1 MLAKHSGAI
10 HNSSVKGQKKW
21 PPVVTD
27 VPTSRLQSDRGSEL
41 LHGVCD
47 AGLHA
52 GGLPVG
58 AVPPWT
64 APRRRAGSG
73 QRAPGLRAEAP
84 APPHPAHPTAPAQGT
99 AVPTPRGGLKPRFP
113 VHGLGNHSRN
123 GSSRRHLNP

>member
-64 APRRRAGSG
+64 APEDARAAGSE
-73 QRAPGLRAEAP
+73 P
-84 APPHPAHPTAPAQGT
+84 QGSERRHLLHLT
-99 AVPTPRGGLKPRFP
+99 RLTRQPRHKGRPFPPRGGD
-113 VHGLGNHSRN
+113 
-123 GSSRRHLNP
+123 